1 MFKCDRC
8 GSRYS
13 SMHAA
18 TIENCPRCLVRE
30 RVSSPLAFTIIEF
43 QREGAEAQDSV
54 ERSKMPEGG
63 GQPISV

>member
-18 TIENCPRCLVRE
+18 TIESCPRCLIRE

-43 QREGAEAQDSV
+43 QRERAETQDSV
-54 ERSKMPEGG
+54 EPSEMPERRS
-63 GQPISV
+63 QAISA